1 MTSYT
6 LQVTSRALA
15 GREEDY
21 DRWYADV
28 HMGEVLALPGFVS
41 GTRYRQLGM
50 DGQPTGVF
58 VVQYAVETDDPAA
71 LLQSLFAASAT
82 MRLTDAIDP
91 ASPSFTFLSRL
102 G

>member
-28 HMGEVLALPGFVS
+28 HMGEVLALPG
-41 GTRYRQLGM
+41 L
-50 DGQPTGVF
+50 
-58 VVQYAVETDDPAA
+58 
-71 LLQSLFAASAT
+71 
-82 MRLTDAIDP
+82 
-91 ASPSFTFLSRL
+91 
-102 G
+102 